1 MSNDFNV
8 LEVNDSMEEDAEGRV
23 NDIENHLYAYSS
35 KKKGLN
41 QNKMDH

>member
-1 MSNDFNV
+1 MSDDFDD

-35 KKKGLN
+35 SEKGLN
-41 QNKMDH
+41 QNNFKN